1 MNQSTPPPFFK
12 NTHPQRLKEMK
23 EATLA
28 RAKARGGGNQ
38 AEKDRLRQDREMQ
51 RRIAAAQ

>member
-1 MNQSTPPPFFK
+1 M
-12 NTHPQRLKEMK
+12 
-23 EATLA
+23 A

-38 AEKDRLRQDREMQ
+38 AEKDRARQDREMQ